1 VTSGDPSASAAA
13 NRRPGEILVALGVF
27 ALGLFYLFGA
37 RSITVLPS
45 YARIGP
51 RFFPYIVGA
60 GLVIAGVLLL
70 IDARRGRSSIIRDV
84 RENWRAAGWIAIG
97 LVLNVGLMEW
107 AGYIPATTLLFFFA
121 ARGLGSR
128 NYFAGALIGL
138 TLSVVTYLAFTRLLD
153 LKLPPGWLEFA
164 LS

>member
-1 VTSGDPSASAAA
+1 VTSENPSAVS
-13 NRRPGEILVALGVF
+13 NRRLGETFMALGVF
-27 ALGLFYLFGA
+27 ALGLFFFFGA
-37 RSITVLPS
+37 WAIQVLPS

-70 IDARRGRSSIIRDV
+70 IDALRGRGSVIGAV
-84 RENWRAAGWIAIG
+84 QENWLAVGWIAIG
-97 LVLNVGLMEW
+97 LAINVALMEW
-107 AGYIPATTLLFFFA
+107 AGYIPATTLLFLFA

-128 NYFAGALIGL
+128 SYLASALIGL
-138 TLSVVTYLAFTRLLD
+138 SLSVVTYLAFTRLLD